1 MEHKKTKRIGLL
13 LGVGIFAMPYL
24 FCWLTLRDGYSTRA
38 RLASFMWMLFLL
50 LFVLSGAAH
59 ANASGGMVVFLVAA
73 FVIYKITPMLL
84 RFFRHLLSPIAETS
98 AAKNVMNAGS
108 AFDMHVRNSV
118 AAAGFDGSRVFDA
131 PKRCATKRLMSWI
144 NHQSRCTPKT
154 RPTQAKKPKH
164 VNFALKRSRPTP
176 SGASIASLTFSFLHS
191 LSQTRITR
199 VFFRL

>member
-131 PKRCATKRLMSWI
+131 AEAVRNKTLDVLDKSSKPLHTKDKANSSEETKTCQFCAETVKANAIRC
-144 NHQSRCTPKT
+144 
-154 RPTQAKKPKH
+154 KH
-164 VNFALKRSRPTP
+164 CKSD
-176 SGASIASLTFSFLHS
+176 I
-191 LSQTRITR
+191 
-199 VFFRL
+199 